1 MTILPTM
8 PVLAGTTLGRN
19 VTTGNSSRGRR
30 NSAVVADNA
39 KIAGGRYSVK
49 FLGLT
54 RHLQPAGKIHGGAN
68 GSNQTTALVG
78 TMLDTMVDRTP
89 AETPTTRTPPSR

>member
-1 MTILPTM
+1 
-8 PVLAGTTLGRN
+8 
-19 VTTGNSSRGRR
+19 
-30 NSAVVADNA
+30 
-39 KIAGGRYSVK
+39 
-49 FLGLT
+49 
-54 RHLQPAGKIHGGAN
+54 LQPAGKIHGGAN